1 MQCNTVNNKYVKN
14 FDKNTEIIILRIFRY
29 KQFIWIRM
37 SQKLSV
43 DGFKWIEKDD
53 VLKFDEKLL

>member
-1 MQCNTVNNKYVKN
+1 MKN

-53 VLKFDEKLL
+53 VLKFDEKLLWK